1 MLMNRE
7 QIMEIIPHRDPF
19 LLIDEVTEMGERT
32 IKAVKH
38 VRETE
43 YYFAGHFPQEKVMP
57 GVLIVETLAQAGA
70 VAILSLEKFRGK
82 TAYFGGIKNAK
93 FRNKVV
99 PESRLNIGS
108 RFNLL
113 NNFAKLTLNKII
125 MFSCDIKER
134 HILSF
139 SLFYKMMPD
148 KPYQPQQK
156 TTSQKAQRLH
166 APTPGQ
172 MVIFPPSG

>member
-82 TAYFGGIKNAK
+82 TAYFGIKNAK

-99 PESRLNIGS
+99 PGDDLELEVEMTKLGS
-108 RFNLL
+108 RAGAAT
-113 NNFAKLTLNKII
+113 AKAVIAGTGKVACECEI
-125 MFSCDIKER
+125 MF
-134 HILSF
+134 
-139 SLFYKMMPD
+139 
-148 KPYQPQQK
+148 
-156 TTSQKAQRLH
+156 
-166 APTPGQ
+166 
-172 MVIFPPSG
+172 VIG